1 MKRKILLLFSFIFIL
16 LIVGCSNNSTT
27 KEPTVPDEPTIL
39 PTEPTVPDEPTVLP
53 TEPTV
58 PDEPTVDVPTVEDY
72 GELVI
77 PKLTIYTDF
86 PDKPNPTFTKEEYA
100 CEINYN
106 VLYSP
111 IVTYSD
117 GYFYASGE
125 GSAMVEATTK
135 YHSTVFIVEAISY
148 LCDRGESQ
156 TKAFLNRIAKV
167 EEKWQ
172 EEKVTG
178 GTLYI
183 GDSFFDEYQ
192 FFTNFYKLY
201 ENQNAYCHG
210 ISSSRIE
217 DWYIFSKRL
226 VYPVN
231 PSNIVLHIGTN
242 DLFSGKEDPYN
253 MLAEMKVL
261 FNQFFERIPNVNLY
275 WFAIEP
281 RTYGINGGAFDSYS
295 YEKICLINDLMKDY
309 CNTDERLHYVEVL
322 EHCYLSEGVTNANFF
337 SDGVHPK
344 VDNYIYYCEALIAAG
359 LDLPITKPE
368 TTTKSISFEVDST
381 VSSAATTVRKD
392 NVVLTNNY
400 SIKGTIKITKTGS
413 NPHLEFDLDG
423 SHFNNRFLIWD
434 KNSDGVFT
442 LGYALDK
449 THHSDVNELRF
460 NINDEFEFEIVTTN
474 NHSYLYINGNLELIF
489 RNVNSKKFTISSA
502 NAEAL
507 VSDISIVTSTD
518 LEWNEILS
526 RTEINTEE
534 INTSSIKEVII
545 K

>member
-1 MKRKILLLFSFIFIL
+1 MKRKILLLFSCIIIL

-27 KEPTVPDEPTIL
+27 KEPTVPDEPTI
-39 PTEPTVPDEPTVLP
+39 LP

-242 DLFSGKEDPYN
+242 DLFSGKEDPYD
-253 MLAEMKVL
+253 MLEEMKTL
-261 FNQFFERIPNVNLY
+261 FNQFFERLPNVNLY

-281 RTYGINGGAFDSYS
+281 RTYGINGGSFDKYS
-295 YEKICLINDLMKDY
+295 YEKICLINNLMKEY
-309 CNTDERLHYVEVL
+309 CNTDDRLHYLDVTQY
-322 EHCYLSEGVTNANFF
+322 CYLSEGKTNADFF
-337 SDGVHPK
+337 SDKVHPK
-344 VDNYIYYCEALIAAG
+344 VENYIYYCEALIEAG
-359 LDLPITKPE
+359 VDLPIIKPDA
-368 TTTKSISFEVDST
+368 TTKSISYAIDSS
-381 VSSAATTVRKD
+381 VSSAAVAIRKD
-392 NVVLTNNY
+392 NEILSNNY
-400 SIKGTIKITKTGS
+400 SIKGTIKITNVGN

-423 SHFNNRFLIWD
+423 SHYANRFLIWD
-434 KNSDGVFT
+434 KNNDGIFN
-442 LGYALDK
+442 LGYAIDK
-449 THHSDVNELRF
+449 THYANVSDVEIGMNVDF
-460 NINDEFEFEIVTTN
+460 TFEIVTTN
-474 NHSYLYINGNLELIF
+474 KHSYLYINDKLELVF
-489 RNVNSKKFTISSA
+489 RNINSNKFTISSA
-502 NAEAL
+502 NTEATITN
-507 VSDISIVTSTD
+507 ISIVTNKD
-518 LEWNEILS
+518 LEWNELIQ
-526 RTEINTEE
+526 RYEINTEE